1 MQTLHKLINSLAAL
15 LALFI
20 LTSSA
25 LAAEPGLPY
34 PASSEISD
42 QKTGSVLIYNAY
54 TSAAAPTPTHDTH
67 FSIVNTS
74 QTSAAFVHLF
84 FVDGETCSVADSFI
98 CLTACQIACF
108 HASDLDPGVNGYLVA
123 VAVDSNGCPVSHNFL
138 AGSARVRYG
147 GASNY
152 EADLGAEAIAALY
165 TGSLPGCTAAS
176 VTATVAFD
184 GIAYNRIPRVLM
196 AEPILSAA
204 DADQLLL
211 INRIGGDLTG
221 SASTI
226 GPIFGILATD
236 DESKFSFT
244 LRLGTC
250 QARVRPPSI
259 RTAPPISSL
268 LTPGRCATLT
278 FWGASDSVGLLG
290 CLFTITQGT
299 ARPNPFSSGKNLHK
313 KTLTDDAFYVVP
325 VFPPFC

>member
-1 MQTLHKLINSLAAL
+1 MQTLHRLINSFAAL

-20 LTSSA
+20 LTSSS

-54 TSAAAPTPTHDTH
+54 TSAAVPVATHDTH
-67 FSIVNTS
+67 FSITNTS

-84 FVDGETCSVADSFI
+84 FVDGETCSVADSFM

-108 HASDLDPGVNGYLVA
+108 HASDLDPGVSGYLVA

-138 AGSARVRYG
+138 AGSARVRY
-147 GASNY
+147 ASGH

-176 VTATVAFD
+176 VTAAVAFD
-184 GIAYNRIPRVLM
+184 GISYNRVPRVLM

-221 SASTI
+221 SALAI

-236 DESKFSFT
+236 DESKFSFS
-244 LRLGTC
+244 LRLPVC
-250 QARVRPPSI
+250 QARLRPTSI
-259 RTAPPISSL
+259 RTAPPISTL
-268 LTPGRCATLT
+268 LTAGRCATLT
-278 FWGASDSVGLLG
+278 FWGASDDVALLG
-290 CLFTITQGT
+290 CIFTNTTGT
-299 ARPNPFSSGKNLHK
+299 ARPLPFSSGKNLHK